1 MCYKWFPVL
10 LGFEFELMFNTK
22 LVTYYPENRIVIFF
36 PFSAKSPYLTLKI
49 RTRRQITENY
59 SSVRGGACLFSYM
72 YKSIGRLNLKDV
84 TGRSRG
90 LIWFS
95 FLGHVLGKG

>member
-10 LGFEFELMFNTK
+10 LGFEFKLMFSTK
-22 LVTYYPENRIVIFF
+22 FVTYYPENRIVIFF

-49 RTRRQITENY
+49 CTCRQITENY
-59 SSVRGGACLFSYM
+59 SPVRGRDCLFSYM
-72 YKSIGRLNLKDV
+72 YKSTGRLDLKDV

-90 LIWFS
+90 LI
-95 FLGHVLGKG
+95 